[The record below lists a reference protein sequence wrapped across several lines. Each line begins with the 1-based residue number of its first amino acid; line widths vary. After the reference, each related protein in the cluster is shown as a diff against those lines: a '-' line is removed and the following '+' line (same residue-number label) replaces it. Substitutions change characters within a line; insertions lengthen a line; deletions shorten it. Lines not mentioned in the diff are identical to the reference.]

1 MDPASAAEV
10 GWRTGQGILLEL
22 EVTQGHHE
30 PQLDRQRG
38 HSVASEVKKGQL
50 EISQLH
56 RDLLEMIPS
65 QMKTSEG
72 GEVADLDW
80 EVGDLVAADVELHEA
95 GHLPNLLGQADQLV
109 VVGHEA
115 LEVHEATHRG
125 WQIGQLVP
133 TETKWSELE
142 NNDR

>member
-10 GWRTGQGILLEL
+10 GWRTCQGILLEL

-38 HSVASEVKKGQL
+38 QSVASEVKKGQL

-65 QMKTSEG
+65 QMKTPEG
-72 GEVADLDW
+72 REVANLDW

-95 GHLPNLLGQADQLV
+95 GHLPNLLG
-109 VVGHEA
+109 
-115 LEVHEATHRG
+115 
-125 WQIGQLVP
+125 
-133 TETKWSELE
+133 
-142 NNDR
+142 